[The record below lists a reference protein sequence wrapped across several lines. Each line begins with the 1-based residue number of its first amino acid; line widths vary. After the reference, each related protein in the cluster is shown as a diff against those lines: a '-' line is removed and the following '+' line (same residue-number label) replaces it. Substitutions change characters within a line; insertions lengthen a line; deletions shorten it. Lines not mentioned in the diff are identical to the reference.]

1 MIQLVFAIF
10 MMTGAWAAWRR
21 NPLYS
26 TRSTLRSAAIALL
39 AIAGV
44 IVLIVA
50 TVNLTANR
58 SVAVAASALAAVI
71 VFGTLALIFII
82 QAVSVP
88 KESKPAS
95 VPHSVRLVTNNRRK
109 VYTWLKVFAILI
121 VAFAL
126 GGLIP
131 GVARYVSLTLGGLTL
146 FLAIILLPVLYVT
159 NRGFDQSLT
168 AVELDPWVHWQY
180 TPEQWQQWSAMQ
192 TERLRATPPTFV
204 LQRDWRRFLFP
215 FAAIIGGVALFVPGS
230 WLFKGPYLAAVC
242 IAILTIAVF
251 AGRGGSHSA
260 EKLHARLL
268 AASPEAYFGQ
278 DGVFCDGVFTPWLNV
293 SIYLVSAA
301 VDERVPRS
309 LLLNFEKS
317 VPNPYGPTQ
326 IVPIHQH
333 VLIPAGAG
341 GDLTRLQ
348 RELTTRCPNAQIT
361 LA

>member
-1 MIQLVFAIF
+1 MPQLIFAIL
-10 MMTGAWAAWRR
+10 MMTSAWAAWRR

-26 TRSTLRSAAIALL
+26 SRSTLRAAVIATLG
-39 AIAGV
+39 IAGV
-44 IVLIVA
+44 IALIIA
-50 TVNLTANR
+50 AVNLT
-58 SVAVAASALAAVI
+58 SGKSETVFFSTMAAVL
-71 VFGTLALIFII
+71 VFGTLALIFLIM
-82 QAVSVP
+82 AVTVP
-88 KESKPAS
+88 KESKPAAL
-95 VPHSVRLVTNNRRK
+95 PGSVRLVSINRRK
-109 VYTWLKVFAILI
+109 VYKWFKLFAALI
-121 VAFAL
+121 AAFAM
-126 GGLIP
+126 GGLMP
-131 GVARYVSLTLGGLTL
+131 GAARYIFLTLGGLTL
-146 FLAIILLPVLYVT
+146 FLAVILLPVLYFV
-159 NRGFDQSLT
+159 NRGLDKSLT
-168 AVELDPWVHWQY
+168 QIELNPWVHWQY

-204 LQRDWRRFLFP
+204 LRRDWRRFLFP